1 MPKAYICSMF
11 LLNSFL
17 QRIDHLDKEMF
28 LTINRRWSNR
38 LFDELMP
45 FLRQSEYWAPL
56 YLVLLIFVLVN
67 FKMKGCWWAAF
78 FICTVA
84 ITDLTGNYLF
94 KHTIERLRPCSDP
107 DFSVHV
113 RLLVNH
119 CSGGYSFISN
129 HAANHFGMALFFYI
143 SFRNVL
149 GRWVW
154 TAILWAAAIAY
165 AQVYVGVHY
174 PIDVLAGAVW
184 GSLIGITTG
193 RLFNKH
199 IGFAIFD
206 K

>member
-184 GSLIGITTG
+184 GSLIG
-193 RLFNKH
+193 N
-199 IGFAIFD
+199 
-206 K
+206 